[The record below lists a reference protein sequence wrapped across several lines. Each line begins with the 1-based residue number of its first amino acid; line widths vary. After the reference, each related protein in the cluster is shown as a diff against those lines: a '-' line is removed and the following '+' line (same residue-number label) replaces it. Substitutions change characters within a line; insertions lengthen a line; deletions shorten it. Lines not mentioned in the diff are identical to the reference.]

1 MNKVLIE
8 LFETGGRHN
17 FEFSYRMGEGDNEA
31 SVDLQNKKISI
42 FIGNP
47 KDEELNE
54 LLKGVLEELKEF
66 LY

>member
-8 LFETGGRHN
+8 LFETGGRHD

-31 SVDLQNKKISI
+31 SVDLQNKKISV
-42 FIGNP
+42 FIGKP
-47 KDEELNE
+47 EDEELNQ
-54 LLKGVLEELKEF
+54 LLKGVLGELKEF

>member
-8 LFETGGRHN
+8 LFETGGRHD

-42 FIGNP
+42 FIGKP
-47 KDEELNE
+47 EDGELNT
-54 LLKGVLEELKEF
+54 LLKGVLNELKEF